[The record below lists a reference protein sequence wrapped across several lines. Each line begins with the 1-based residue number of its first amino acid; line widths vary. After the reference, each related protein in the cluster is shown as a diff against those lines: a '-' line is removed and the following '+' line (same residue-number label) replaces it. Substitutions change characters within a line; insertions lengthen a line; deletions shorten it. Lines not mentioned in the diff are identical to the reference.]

1 MEIAI
6 LQENGIRKVGIAG
19 RLDTLTSP
27 ELDRAVKPL
36 IDLGAVIEFD
46 CEKMEYISSSGLR
59 SVFDMTGFS
68 RILNIE

>member
-1 MEIAI
+1 MDITI

-27 ELDRAVKPL
+27 EPDRAVKPL
-36 IDLGAVIEFD
+36 IDLGAVIEWFIVRNLNS
-46 CEKMEYISSSGLR
+46 EVR

>member
-1 MEIAI
+1 MDITI

-36 IDLGAVIEFD
+36 IDLGAVIELD
-46 CEKMEYISSSGLR
+46 CEKMCPKPQFRGSLR
-59 SVFDMTGFS
+59 V
-68 RILNIE
+68 